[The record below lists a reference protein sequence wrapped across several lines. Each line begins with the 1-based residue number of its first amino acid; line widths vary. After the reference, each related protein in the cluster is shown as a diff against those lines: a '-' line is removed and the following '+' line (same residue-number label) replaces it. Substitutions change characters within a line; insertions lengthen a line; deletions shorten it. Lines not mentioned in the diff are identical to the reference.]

1 MRRSRCAQGYDG
13 TLLVVLHD
21 RYLINKLA
29 DKIYYLEPDGTT
41 LYLGNYDAYL
51 EARQKETAKAAVQES
66 VQKPN
71 AYKLKKERAA
81 EIRKKKSA
89 LARCEREVEEAEL
102 EIEELN
108 AKLLD
113 PAVASDYEQTLEIT
127 NQIAACKERS
137 DALMNEWTALNIWL
151 EENSENES

>member
-1 MRRSRCAQGYDG
+1 M
-13 TLLVVLHD
+13 
-21 RYLINKLA
+21 
-29 DKIYYLEPDGTT
+29 
-41 LYLGNYDAYL
+41 
-51 EARQKETAKAAVQES
+51 QES
-66 VQKPN
+66 AQKPN

>member
-1 MRRSRCAQGYDG
+1 MF
-13 TLLVVLHD
+13 VVSHD

-29 DKIYYLEPDGTT
+29 DKIYYLDKDGTT

-51 EARQKETAKAAVQES
+51 EAREKKVSAEAETVEAA
-66 VQKPN
+66 QKPN

-81 EIRKKKSA
+81 EIRKKKAA
-89 LARCEREVEEAEL
+89 LSRCEKEIEAAET

-108 AKLLD
+108 EQLLH
-113 PAVASDYEQTLEIT
+113 PEIASDYEQTLELT

-137 DALMNEWTALNIWL
+137 DALMNEWTELNIWL